1 MENKEFKILQLAPHP
16 FYIERGTP
24 IDVELVLR
32 VLSERE
38 NTSVDVLVYHLG
50 KDINIPNVK
59 IHRIPYLKFIRD
71 IRPGF
76 SIKKLICSSF
86 LFFKAWSLLKNNKYD
101 LIHAGEESVFFAM
114 FFKKIFKIPYVY
126 DLDSSIAQQIVEK
139 KLYLKS
145 LSLFFDIL
153 ETKAIKG
160 AIANLPVCNALAELC
175 EKGGSKKTVTIHD
188 ISQLKNPGAKSK
200 GSLKK
205 EIGTNKKILLYAGN
219 LEVYQGIELLLKSFK
234 IVCEK
239 TDDLV
244 LVIIGGMKEDITYY
258 KKEADILEI
267 SNRVYFLGQKPFDE
281 LEYYLTEADI
291 IACPR
296 IKGVNTPMKIF
307 PFLHSGKP
315 VIATDL
321 YTHTQILSNG
331 EALLAAPTPKDF
343 AKGIIQLVNDENLC
357 KKLGEN
363 GMTFIE
369 KNHTYKAH
377 KERLLDVYDWIEH
390 VGLQEWAAK
399 NNAYSAK
406 ALLFVLCHPII
417 YQTLDSEFIVNLF

>member
-126 DLDSSIAQQIVEK
+126 DLDSSIA
-139 KLYLKS
+139 
-145 LSLFFDIL
+145 
-153 ETKAIKG
+153 
-160 AIANLPVCNALAELC
+160 
-175 EKGGSKKTVTIHD
+175 
-188 ISQLKNPGAKSK
+188 QLKNPGAKSK

-406 ALLFVLCHPII
+406 ALLFVLCHPFI
-417 YQTLDSEFIVNLF
+417 YQTLDSKF